1 MKRDE
6 IFERAKLPSL
16 AKEGWLRPSRKCCEA
31 SLAGADGVVGSTT
44 DNRWREPTTP
54 AAPSKERD
62 NFFSGAATP
71 PWLRRGVLCCVLW
84 TLFAGLTLLAQQ
96 KPLHLNPVIAKL
108 AEGKTVYGLIT
119 GDLSLAYARE
129 VARSPV
135 DFIYADLE
143 HNPLDFPSLHLFLM
157 GMTDKAMVL
166 KKGNLQPNVALFA
179 RFPPEA
185 DQSQWVV
192 KQALDIG
199 LHGVIFNG
207 VDTREQALIAVKS
220 MRYPQLKGSEYYE
233 PNGTRGAGPANATW
247 IWGISG
253 EEYDR
258 HADLWP
264 LNPDGDLL
272 AIIMIESVEGLQ
284 NLDAISSTPGVGALF
299 VGAANDLTRSM
310 GVRPGSPEVEAGLQK
325 VLAACKAHRLGCAIT
340 ANTGNDIARRVRE
353 GWNIIRSTVPA
364 INEGR
369 ALLGEK

>member
-1 MKRDE
+1 MLK
-6 IFERAKLPSL
+6 PVL
-16 AKEGWLRPSRKCCEA
+16 A
-31 SLAGADGVVGSTT
+31 
-44 DNRWREPTTP
+44 
-54 AAPSKERD
+54 
-62 NFFSGAATP
+62 
-71 PWLRRGVLCCVLW
+71 
-84 TLFAGLTLLAQQ
+84 LLLLIPCMLSAQQ
-96 KPLHLNPVIAKL
+96 KPAHLNPVIAKL

-129 VARSPV
+129 VARAPV

-143 HNPLDFPSLHLFLM
+143 HNPLDFPALHLFLM

-207 VDTREQALIAVKS
+207 VDTREQALVAVKS
-220 MRYPQLKGSEYYE
+220 MRYPQLKGSKYYE
-233 PNGTRGAGPANATW
+233 PNGTRGAGPANANW

-264 LNPDGDLL
+264 LNPEGDLL
-272 AIIMIESVEGLQ
+272 AIVMIESVEGLQ
-284 NLDAISSTPGVGALF
+284 NLNAIASTPGVGALF

-325 VLAACKAHRLGCAIT
+325 ILGACKAQNIACAIT
-340 ANTGNDIARRVRE
+340 ANTASDVVKRVKE
-353 GWNIIRSTVPA
+353 GWRIIRSTVPV

-369 ALLGEK
+369 SLLGEK

>member
-1 MKRDE
+1 MLK
-6 IFERAKLPSL
+6 SL
-16 AKEGWLRPSRKCCEA
+16 AVLVM
-31 SLAGADGVVGSTT
+31 LAA
-44 DNRWREPTTP
+44 
-54 AAPSKERD
+54 
-62 NFFSGAATP
+62 F
-71 PWLRRGVLCCVLW
+71 
-84 TLFAGLTLLAQQ
+84 LLICAMLPAQQ
-96 KPLHLNPVIAKL
+96 RPAHLNPVIAKL
-108 AEGKTVYGLIT
+108 VEGKTVYGLIT
-119 GDLSLAYARE
+119 DDLSLAYAHE
-129 VARSPV
+129 VARAPV

-143 HNPLDFPSLHLFLM
+143 HNPLDFPGLHLFLM

-207 VDTREQALIAVKS
+207 VDTQEQTLTAVKS
-220 MRYPQLKGSEYYE
+220 MRYPQLKGSKYYE

-264 LNPDGDLL
+264 LNPEGDLL

-284 NLDAISSTPGVGALF
+284 NLDRIASTPGVGALF

-310 GVRPGSPEVEAGLQK
+310 GVRPGAPEVEAGLQK
-325 VLAACKAHRLGCAIT
+325 VLNACKANKIGCAIT
-340 ANTGNDIARRVRE
+340 ANTANDVVKRVRE

-364 INEGR
+364 ITEGR

>member
-1 MKRDE
+1 MLKSLRCSFVFWAALLCAPA
-6 IFERAKLPSL
+6 ILP
-16 AKEGWLRPSRKCCEA
+16 
-31 SLAGADGVVGSTT
+31 
-44 DNRWREPTTP
+44 
-54 AAPSKERD
+54 
-62 NFFSGAATP
+62 
-71 PWLRRGVLCCVLW
+71 
-84 TLFAGLTLLAQQ
+84 AQQ

-108 AEGKTVYGLIT
+108 AEGKTVYGLNT
-119 GDLSLAYARE
+119 GDLSLVYARE
-129 VARSPV
+129 VARAPV
-135 DFIYADLE
+135 DFIYADME
-143 HNPLDFPSLHLFLM
+143 HNPLDFPALHLFLM
-157 GMTDKAMVL
+157 GMTDKATII

-220 MRYPQLKGSEYYE
+220 MRYPQLTGSKYYE
-233 PNGTRGAGPANATW
+233 PNGTRGSGPANAMW
-247 IWGISG
+247 LWGISG

-264 LNPDGDLL
+264 LNPEGDLL
-272 AIIMIESVEGLQ
+272 AILMIESVEGLQ
-284 NLDAISSTPGVGALF
+284 NLDAIASTPGVGALF
-299 VGAANDLTRSM
+299 VGAASDMTRSM

-325 VLAACKAHRLGCAIT
+325 VLGACKTHKVSCAIT
-340 ANTGNDIARRVRE
+340 ATNGNDIARRVRE

-364 INEGR
+364 INQGR